1 MLSMNTLRV
10 ASVAIG
16 SALLLLAGLAN
27 AQTTTIRLDARP
39 GEATQSALRYAEET
53 LGQPNDM
60 GHQSIELAQNLDIV
74 VKPRRAIVADE
85 DVYLR
90 VDLSNGAFSANPTV
104 IVGTI
109 TPANNGGTPEDP
121 NDDTAASFSFE
132 DEGSAARLSS
142 GGMGRSFAVFEI
154 GEVMAAPAA
163 ELVGIRIAGDG
174 SGTIEAPG
182 DDIKINSGASAIGAS
197 ISSYANADDAL
208 DQVGASSTF
217 AGSGTIIHA
226 QSGLEIDFK
235 PADEVATSSVAHGFV
250 RFTGKWAS
258 DNGGQARLGWLIT
271 REDTNPRLSLLHGAT
286 GVSLMP
292 GDILH
297 GAKNARWEINGPLGF
312 GAFHV
317 VPESFGNDMA
327 DPLVTPGNATAMCAA
342 GAPNAADTGT
352 LVDAEG
358 ELLIG
363 DDGEL
368 PAGANAG
375 FTPWTEPNAYLFCV
389 NVHRMGAEAG
399 NSVRIP
405 NATYSAKAYI
415 RTSADAT
422 PQMVGEG
429 PVGSIKRNGA
439 TVHIA
444 YLTTSEK
451 HRQRVVIVNRGNL
464 PISITD
470 WSFQTED
477 GTEVELTAA
486 AMAAEEAGAAI
497 GPGETLVRQVGEM
510 VNITGDSRRT
520 AVTLSF
526 NGVARNISVATT
538 QVNLA
543 DFSTDTVM
551 WPVE

>member
-1 MLSMNTLRV
+1 M
-10 ASVAIG
+10 
-16 SALLLLAGLAN
+16 
-27 AQTTTIRLDARP
+27 
-39 GEATQSALRYAEET
+39 
-53 LGQPNDM
+53 
-60 GHQSIELAQNLDIV
+60 
-74 VKPRRAIVADE
+74 
-85 DVYLR
+85 
-90 VDLSNGAFSANPTV
+90 V
-104 IVGTI
+104 IVGSI
-109 TPANNGGTPEDP
+109 TPGSDNDTPD
-121 NDDTAASFSFE
+121 NLLDDTDPVFTFNDAQ
-132 DEGSAARLSS
+132 GARLSS
-142 GGMGRSFAVFEI
+142 GGMGQSFAVFEL
-154 GEVMAAPAA
+154 GSGDVTTAQ
-163 ELVGIRIAGDG
+163 LVGIRIAGDG
-174 SGTIEAPG
+174 SGSVEEPG
-182 DDIKINSGASAIGAS
+182 DDIQINSGASAIGAS
-197 ISSYANADDAL
+197 ISSYTNPDDAL
-208 DQVGASSTF
+208 DQEGVSSTF

-235 PADEVATSSVAHGFV
+235 PADEVATSSVEHGFV
-250 RFTGKWAS
+250 RFAGKWTTP
-258 DNGGQARLGWLIT
+258 GQARLGWLIT

-297 GAKNARWEINGPLGF
+297 GAKNARWEINGPLDF

-317 VPESFGNDMA
+317 LPESFTDRMA

-358 ELLIG
+358 ESLIG

-451 HRQRVVIVNRGNL
+451 HRQRVIIVNRGNL

-477 GTEVELTAA
+477 GTEVELTAE
-486 AMAAEEAGAAI
+486 AMAAAEAGAAI

-526 NGVARNISVATT
+526 NGVANNISVATT

-551 WPVE
+551 WSVK